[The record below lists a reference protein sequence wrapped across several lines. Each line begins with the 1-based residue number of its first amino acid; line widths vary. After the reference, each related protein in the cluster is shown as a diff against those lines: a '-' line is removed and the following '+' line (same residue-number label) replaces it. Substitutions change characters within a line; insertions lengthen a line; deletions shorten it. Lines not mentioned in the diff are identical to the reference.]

1 MSGVKETKFLVQH
14 ELSECKYGLIQ
25 SLCSSK
31 QKLIMMNVAVSVK
44 NR

>member
-1 MSGVKETKFLVQH
+1 MSGVKEKKFLVQH

-31 QKLIMMNVAVSVK
+31 QKLNHDECRRECK
-44 NR
+44 K